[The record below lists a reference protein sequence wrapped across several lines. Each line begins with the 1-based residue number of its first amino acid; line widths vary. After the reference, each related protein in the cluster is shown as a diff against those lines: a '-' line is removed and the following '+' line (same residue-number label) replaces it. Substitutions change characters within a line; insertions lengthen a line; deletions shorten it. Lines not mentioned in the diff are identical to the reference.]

1 MHLRAF
7 DSITV
12 DEICLLGFLTKPML
26 AKKIGVKIET
36 LHHYLQA
43 SCISNSFIVKINRGL
58 ELEKRFAQNRYGHIP
73 VNLRTQEG
81 LKCALENIMLE
92 EQLTKADLV
101 RILGVTAGIL
111 YPCISGN
118 KNLGVGA
125 LKSLAVAIT
134 SYTTISAEIS

>member
-7 DSITV
+7 DSISV
-12 DEICLLGFLTKPML
+12 EEICLLGFLTKPML

-58 ELEKRFAQNRYGHIP
+58 ELEKRFAQKRYGHIP
-73 VNLRTQEG
+73 ANLRTQEG
-81 LKCALENIMLE
+81 LKDVLEHIMLE
-92 EQLTKADLV
+92 EQLTKADLA
-101 RILGVTAGIL
+101 RTLDVTAGIL

-118 KNLGVGA
+118 KNLGVNA
-125 LKSLAVAIT
+125 IKSLAVAIT
-134 SYTTISAEIS
+134 EYTSVSVEIS